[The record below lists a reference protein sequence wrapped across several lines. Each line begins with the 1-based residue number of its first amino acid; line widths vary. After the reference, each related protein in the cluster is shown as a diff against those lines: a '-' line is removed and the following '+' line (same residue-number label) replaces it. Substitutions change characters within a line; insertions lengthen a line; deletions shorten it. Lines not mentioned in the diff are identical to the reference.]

1 MKGRKAPEHLRWS
14 KDSSSAEKTFSSSP
28 QGGESGWGTELGGT
42 GGAGGPL
49 PKENLGVLA
58 EPGERLRDLS
68 RKGAAAAA
76 GDFWWWKS
84 TGDIFL

>member
-1 MKGRKAPEHLRWS
+1 MGVL
-14 KDSSSAEKTFSSSP
+14 
-28 QGGESGWGTELGGT
+28 GEP
-42 GGAGGPL
+42 GGPL

-76 GDFWWWKS
+76 GDFWRWKS

>member
-1 MKGRKAPEHLRWS
+1 MGVL
-14 KDSSSAEKTFSSSP
+14 
-28 QGGESGWGTELGGT
+28 GEP
-42 GGAGGPL
+42 GGPL

>member
-1 MKGRKAPEHLRWS
+1 MLRKRFLLVLKGERAAGARNL
-14 KDSSSAEKTFSSSP
+14 
-28 QGGESGWGTELGGT
+28 GVLGEP
-42 GGAGGPL
+42 GGPL

-76 GDFWWWKS
+76 GDFWRWKS